1 MISVSVMMYVVHSN
15 CNSTIV
21 RGNSESACII
31 KYAIVLT
38 ALFFVNLSVIWTLIL
53 PTIKGKY
60 FDIYVI
66 ITPEKIFRTFMHG
79 FIPGSSRTSIGL
91 REDHNTAHSSISTGS

>member
-1 MISVSVMMYVVHSN
+1 MMYAVHSN

-21 RGNSESACII
+21 RGNFESACII

-66 ITPEKIFRTFMHG
+66 ITPEKILE
-79 FIPGSSRTSIGL
+79 PSRMDSYQ
-91 REDHNTAHSSISTGS
+91 DHHVLQLA